1 MLCTGGQTAGP
12 IGLKFSMDTQ
22 GWPGS
27 VEGKLFLN
35 LQRRAL
41 QLVKTITNM
50 LLRRTTIPNFKLFS
64 EIKIIKEV
72 LLN

>member
-1 MLCTGGQTAGP
+1 
-12 IGLKFSMDTQ
+12 MDSQ
-22 GWPGS
+22 EWPGS
-27 VEGKLFLN
+27 VKGKLFLN
-35 LQRRAL
+35 LQRWAP

-50 LLRRTTIPNFKLFS
+50 LLSMTRTTIPNFKLFS